1 MSAGADQPPDEQ
13 PRLSPEDR
21 IARNEAAFRDVN
33 ERIANGQWPGDA
45 DAPIAFRCECGNLSC
60 NMLVEVTAA
69 AYERVRA
76 DPRHFILLP
85 GHEIDGVE
93 VVVEREDGY
102 VVVEKVGTAGE
113 VAQAT
118 DPR

>member
-1 MSAGADQPPDEQ
+1 MVAHAQQPPGDE

-33 ERIANGQWPGDA
+33 ERIANGQWPGDT
-45 DAPIAFRCECGNLSC
+45 DAPIAFRCECGNLGC

-85 GHEIDGVE
+85 GHEIHAVE
-93 VVVEREDGY
+93 VIVERDDGY
-102 VVVEKVGTAGE
+102 VVVEKVGVAGE